1 MGEFIQ
7 YKLDATRAEARR
19 ELFDQII
26 REAEKYAQ
34 ENGIDFLMTDDSKLA
49 IQQGTEVQIVQQ
61 LALRRMIYVNEA
73 YDITDALIAWIN
85 AP

>member
-1 MGEFIQ
+1 LFNEIIE
-7 YKLDATRAEARR
+7 EA
-19 ELFDQII
+19 
-26 REAEKYAQ
+26 AKYAK
-34 ENGIDFLMTDDSKLA
+34 ENGIDFLLTDDSKIM
-49 IQQGTEVQIVQQ
+49 IQPGTDVQIVQQ